1 MNLKDGY
8 ALHTVD
14 GWIPASI
21 VPCTEEQCNDTNL
34 KENENPLVLIDN
46 CFRTLAIVHD
56 RSETLGPMLHDRF
69 ETGSPCMTVLKP

>member
-1 MNLKDGY
+1 MPC
-8 ALHTVD
+8 
-14 GWIPASI
+14 IPLMGGLLRKECLAQKSSA
-21 VPCTEEQCNDTNL
+21 TDTNL
-34 KENENPLVLIDN
+34 KENENPLVLLDN